1 MQGGKMSEESAMLR
15 EGWVSSRREFLAGL
29 AALGLAGWTEHAI
42 GAPAGPYSWSGL
54 PDRPEERPLDFHA
67 LANAFDA
74 YVMNPAHGVNLR
86 AKDGRQV
93 FPSALEGVEDGG
105 LTTYGPMALGKE
117 LRGEGLDG
125 LAASLKGYFSEP
137 YGLFL
142 DGAGGTLCEYW
153 YLMNITALAYA
164 LILLRFPKDAEW
176 LARVEKSAARL
187 KADGVADPLRLQ

>member
-1 MQGGKMSEESAMLR
+1 MQGEKMSKESGMVS
-15 EGWVSSRREFLAGL
+15 EGWLFSRREFLAGL
-29 AALGLAGWTEHAI
+29 AALGLAEWTEHAI

-74 YVMNPAHGVNLR
+74 YVMNPVHGVNLR

-117 LRGEGLDG
+117 LRGEGLEE

-137 YGLFL
+137 YGLIWSDRVNPAILWFCFCRCFCFSRTERAAAW
-142 DGAGGTLCEYW
+142 AGLS
-153 YLMNITALAYA
+153 
-164 LILLRFPKDAEW
+164 D
-176 LARVEKSAARL
+176 
-187 KADGVADPLRLQ
+187 D